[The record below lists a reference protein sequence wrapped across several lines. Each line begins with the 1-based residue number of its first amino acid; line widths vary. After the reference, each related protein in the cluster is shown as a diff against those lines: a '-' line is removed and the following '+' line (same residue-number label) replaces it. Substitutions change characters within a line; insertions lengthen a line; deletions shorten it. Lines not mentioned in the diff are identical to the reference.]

1 MAPTTLP
8 RRNIVGPRIG
18 GSASRRPAFPSL
30 VPRER
35 STRGSGART
44 RGTRHAV
51 GPRRERG
58 PPARIPRR
66 QARLPGDAGQ
76 RPALPSLVPRERSTR
91 GSGARTRGNT
101 ARRWSSPGARAAG
114 PHPAPTGAAPR
125 GCGPAARA
133 PKPRSTRAFN
143 PRLRCADAG
152 NTARRWSSPG
162 ARAAG
167 PHPAPTGAAPRGCG
181 PAARAPK
188 PRSTR
193 AFNPRLRCA
202 DAREHGTPL
211 VLAGSAGRRPASRA
225 DRRGSPGMRASGPRS
240 QASFHA
246 SVQPEAPVRGRG
258 EHGTPLVLAG
268 SAGRR
273 PASRADR
280 RGSPGMRASGPRS
293 QASFHASVQ
302 PEAPVRG
309 RGEHGTPLVL
319 AGSAGRRPASRADRR
334 GSPGMRASG
343 PRSQASFHASVQPE
357 APVRGRGEHG
367 TPLVLAGSAGRR
379 PASRADR
386 RGSPGM
392 RASGPRSQASFHA
405 SVQPEAPVR
414 GREATRHAVGPRRE
428 RGPPARIP
436 RRQAR
441 LPGDAGQRPALPSLV
456 PRECSTRGSGARTR
470 GTRHAVGPRRER
482 GPPAR
487 IPRRQARLP
496 GDAGQRPALP
506 SLVPRERSTRGS
518 GARTRGTRHAVGPRR
533 ERGPPARIP
542 RRQARLPG
550 DAGQRPAL
558 PRFFPEISR
567 PDEGRT
573 VTAV

>member
-44 RGTRHAV
+44 RGTRHAVGPRRERGPPARIPRRQARLPGDAGQRPALPSLVPRERSTRGSGARTRGTRHAVGPRRDAGQRPASRADRRGSPGMRASGPRSQASFHASVQPEAPVRGRGEHGTPLVLAGSAGRRPASAPPGAVPGDAGQRPALPSLVPRERSTRGSGARTRGNTARRWSSPGARAAGPHPAPTGAAPRGCGPAARAPKPRSTRAFNPRLRCADAREHGTPLVLAGSAGRRPASRADRRGSPGMRASGPRSQASFHASVQPEAPVRGREGTRHAV

-202 DAREHGTPL
+202 DAGNTARRWSSPGARA
-211 VLAGSAGRRPASRA
+211 AGPHPAPTGAAPRGCGPAARAPKPRSTRAFNPRLRCADAGNTARRWSSPGARA
-225 DRRGSPGMRASGPRS
+225 AGPHPRRQARFPGMRASGPRS
-240 QASFHA
+240 QGS
-246 SVQPEAPVRGRG
+246 SRK
-258 EHGTPLVLAG
+258 LVDLTKG
-268 SAGRR
+268 
-273 PASRADR
+273 
-280 RGSPGMRASGPRS
+280 GP
-293 QASFHASVQ
+293 
-302 PEAPVRG
+302 
-309 RGEHGTPLVL
+309 
-319 AGSAGRRPASRADRR
+319 
-334 GSPGMRASG
+334 
-343 PRSQASFHASVQPE
+343 
-357 APVRGRGEHG
+357 
-367 TPLVLAGSAGRR
+367 
-379 PASRADR
+379 
-386 RGSPGM
+386 
-392 RASGPRSQASFHA
+392 
-405 SVQPEAPVR
+405 
-414 GREATRHAVGPRRE
+414 
-428 RGPPARIP
+428 
-436 RRQAR
+436 
-441 LPGDAGQRPALPSLV
+441 
-456 PRECSTRGSGARTR
+456 
-470 GTRHAVGPRRER
+470 
-482 GPPAR
+482 
-487 IPRRQARLP
+487 
-496 GDAGQRPALP
+496 
-506 SLVPRERSTRGS
+506 
-518 GARTRGTRHAVGPRR
+518 
-533 ERGPPARIP
+533 
-542 RRQARLPG
+542 
-550 DAGQRPAL
+550 
-558 PRFFPEISR
+558 
-567 PDEGRT
+567 
-573 VTAV
+573 